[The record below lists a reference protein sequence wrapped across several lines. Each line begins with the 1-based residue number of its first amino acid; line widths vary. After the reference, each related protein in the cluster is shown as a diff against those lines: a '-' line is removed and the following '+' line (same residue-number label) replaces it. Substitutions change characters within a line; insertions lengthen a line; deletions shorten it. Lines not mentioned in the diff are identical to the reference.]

1 MSSSSVPGSRLIR
14 GDALAAPLPSWQAPD
29 VTLTATP
36 RAGAAGDGT
45 AVPRSAEEQR
55 KLAWQQGFEQ
65 GQAAGRE
72 AAGREDRAR
81 VAVLERLLDTL
92 TRPLADLD
100 HRIEEELLALVTAVA
115 RHVIR
120 REMHQDPGHLVGVI
134 REGLTALPISADDI
148 RVRLHPEDAAV
159 VQACLPESDSPR
171 RWRLELDPLLERG
184 GCVILSSRSQVDERL
199 ETRLGRVLATLFSDE
214 RHG

>member
-1 MSSSSVPGSRLIR
+1 MNSSSLPGSRLIR

-29 VTLTATP
+29 VTLAA
-36 RAGAAGDGT
+36 AGAAGAAGNGP
-45 AVPRSAEEQR
+45 ASPRSAEEQR

-72 AAGREDRAR
+72 AAMREDRAR
-81 VAVLERLLDTL
+81 VAVLERVLDSL
-92 TRPLADLD
+92 TRPLVDLD
-100 HRIEEELLALVTAVA
+100 HRVEEELLALVTAVA

-134 REGLTALPISADDI
+134 REGLGALPMAADDI

-159 VQACLPESDSPR
+159 VEACLPESDSPR

-184 GCVILSSRSQVDERL
+184 GCVIVSSRSQVDERL
-199 ETRLGRVLATLFSDE
+199 ETRLGRVLATLFSEE

>member
-1 MSSSSVPGSRLIR
+1 MNSSSLPGRRLIR

-29 VTLTATP
+29 VALA
-36 RAGAAGDGT
+36 AAGPVVDGP
-45 AVPRSAEEQR
+45 AAPRSAEEQR

-72 AAGREDRAR
+72 AVVREDRAR
-81 VAVLERLLDTL
+81 VAVLERVLDSL

-100 HRIEEELLALVTAVA
+100 HRVEEELLALVTAVA

-120 REMHQDPGHLVGVI
+120 REMHHDPGHLVGVI
-134 REGLTALPISADDI
+134 REGLAALPIAADDI

-159 VQACLPESDSPR
+159 VQACLPGSDSPR